1 MPRFVISDGVNM
13 AQQTQYAKYTTT
25 ITRARRR
32 KFSAMSMRRVL
43 RWFAP
48 LLTLLMLLAAWQG
61 VYASGVY
68 PTFIIPAPLA
78 VWEKFVE
85 VAADGTLIAHI
96 QVTLG
101 EMLAGLGVG
110 VALALLL
117 GYAIAKVDIL
127 GDLLSPIVVAL
138 QSTPIVA
145 YAPLLFIWFGSG
157 PTSKIITSA
166 LIVFFPMLMN
176 TIVGLRNVPESLR
189 ELMRVMRAS
198 PIQTFL
204 KLEVPAALPVLLT
217 GLKTSATLA
226 MIGAVV
232 GEFVSARAGL
242 GFLVNIGRSQFD
254 TPLVLVAVL
263 TMTAISLVLYAS
275 VSLLEWAL
283 LRWQHR
289 TTT

>member
-1 MPRFVISDGVNM
+1 M
-13 AQQTQYAKYTTT
+13 AQQTQNLS
-25 ITRARRR
+25 RPVSR
-32 KFSAMSMRRVL
+32 KTQPVYQPKPHISVRVWLRRV
-43 RWFAP
+43 AP
-48 LLTLLMLLAAWQG
+48 IATLALLLMLWQG
-61 VYASGVY
+61 VYLLEIY
-68 PTFIIPAPLA
+68 PTFIIPAPIA
-78 VWEKFVE
+78 VWEKFTE
-85 VAADGTLIAHI
+85 VMADGSLIGHI
-96 QVTLG
+96 WVTVG
-101 EMLAGLGVG
+101 EMLAGLGIG
-110 VALALLL
+110 VLLALLF
-117 GYAIAKVDIL
+117 GYIIAKVDIL
-127 GDLLSPIVVAL
+127 GDLLSPVIVAL

-166 LIVFFPMLMN
+166 IIVFFPMLMN
-176 TIVGLRNVPESLR
+176 TVVGLRNVPENLR
-189 ELMRVMRAS
+189 ELMRVLRAS
-198 PIQTFL
+198 PWQMFL

-263 TMTAISLVLYAS
+263 TMTAISLLLYSS

-289 TTT
+289 S

>member
-1 MPRFVISDGVNM
+1 M
-13 AQQTQYAKYTTT
+13 AQTQYASYATTKEQ
-25 ITRARRR
+25 TRTSVVSPRTLRRY
-32 KFSAMSMRRVL
+32 L
-43 RWFAP
+43 RWFSP
-48 LLTLLMLLAAWQG
+48 FLTMLVLLLGWQV
-61 VYASGVY
+61 VYSLEIY
-68 PTFIIPAPLA
+68 PTFIIPAPAA

-85 VAADGTLIAHI
+85 VAQDGSLLTHI
-96 QVTLG
+96 QVTVG
-101 EMLAGLGVG
+101 EMMAGLGVG
-110 VALALLL
+110 VVLALIL
-117 GYAIAKVDIL
+117 GYAIAKIDIL

-176 TIVGLRNVPESLR
+176 TIVGLRNVPEDLR

-198 PIQTFL
+198 PLQTFL
-204 KLEVPAALPVLLT
+204 KLEVPSALPVLLT

-242 GFLVNIGRSQFD
+242 GFLVNIGRNQFD

-263 TMTAISLVLYAS
+263 TMTAISLLLYSS

-283 LRWQHR
+283 LRWQR
-289 TTT
+289 RAS

>member
-1 MPRFVISDGVNM
+1 M
-13 AQQTQYAKYTTT
+13 AQQTHYARCATTKT
-25 ITRARRR
+25 EARTGVMSARQLRR
-32 KFSAMSMRRVL
+32 YL
-43 RWFAP
+43 RWLSPFFTMGLV
-48 LLTLLMLLAAWQG
+48 LLGWQTI
-61 VYASGVY
+61 YWLELY
-68 PTFIIPAPLA
+68 PSFIIPAPAA
-78 VWEKFVE
+78 VWGKFIE
-85 VAADGTLIAHI
+85 VLHDGSLLIHI
-96 QVTLG
+96 QVTVG
-101 EMLAGLGVG
+101 EMMAGLGIG
-110 VALALLL
+110 VALALIL
-117 GYAIAKVDIL
+117 GYAIAKIEIL

-176 TIVGLRNVPESLR
+176 TIVGLRNVPGNLR

-198 PIQTFL
+198 PLQTFL
-204 KLEVPAALPVLLT
+204 KLEVPSALPVLLT

-242 GFLVNIGRSQFD
+242 GFLVNIGRNQFD

-263 TMTAISLVLYAS
+263 TMTAISLLLYSS

-283 LRWQHR
+283 LRWQRR
-289 TTT
+289 TNNL